1 MAMMGETVRLGLGAS
16 LLIGA
21 MVVLVLGLLYV
32 MWRSP
37 AGEDEEIR
45 EWTEEDTEL
54 EGCTFIDGEED

>member
-1 MAMMGETVRLGLGAS
+1 MAMLCETVRLGLGAS

-32 MWRSP
+32 LWRSS

-45 EWTEEDTEL
+45 EWTGEDTEL
-54 EGCTFIDGEED
+54 EGCTFIDGEEE